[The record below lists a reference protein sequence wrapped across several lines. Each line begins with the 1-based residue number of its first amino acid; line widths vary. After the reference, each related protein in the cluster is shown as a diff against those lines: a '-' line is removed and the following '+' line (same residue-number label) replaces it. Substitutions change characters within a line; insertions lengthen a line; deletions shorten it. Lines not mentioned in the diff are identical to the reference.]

1 MKPMK
6 TLNGYEIVDAKARE
20 DIEQLKQSGG
30 GGSGADLT
38 NYYTKTEIDNKG
50 YLTSIPSEYV
60 TDTELNNKGYLTQHQ
75 DISGKA
81 DKVHSHSYN
90 DLTDKPTIPSTEGL
104 ATEQFVRDE
113 IAKIDIPEGGGGD
126 VNLDNYYTKTE
137 IDNKGFLTEHQS
149 LENYA
154 TKEYVN
160 GLFANI
166 ATAEGGSY

>member
-81 DKVHSHSYN
+81 DK
-90 DLTDKPTIPSTEGL
+90 TELVGL
-104 ATEQFVRDE
+104 ATEQFVREE

-126 VNLDNYYTKTE
+126 VNLDDYYTKTE

>member
-20 DIEQLKQSGG
+20 DIEQLKQGG

-50 YLTSIPSEYV
+50 YLT
-60 TDTELNNKGYLTQHQ
+60 QHQ

-90 DLTDKPTIPSTEGL
+90 ELTDKPTIPSTEGL
-104 ATEQFVRDE
+104 ATEQFVKDE
-113 IAKIDIPEGGGGD
+113 IAKIDIPEGGD
-126 VNLDNYYTKTE
+126 VNLDDYYTKTE

>member
-1 MKPMK
+1 MK

-90 DLTDKPTIPSTEGL
+90 ELTDKPTIPSTEGL
-104 ATEQFVRDE
+104 AT
-113 IAKIDIPEGGGGD
+113 
-126 VNLDNYYTKTE
+126 
-137 IDNKGFLTEHQS
+137 
-149 LENYA
+149 
-154 TKEYVN
+154 KEYVD
-160 GLFANI
+160 GLFKGI